1 MLRRARPIG
10 GGAIPNAISI
20 ARDEV
25 TEWTPPQTPQTRLE
39 MNIASRGS
47 RPFRI
52 TS

>member
-1 MLRRARPIG
+1 MG
-10 GGAIPNAISI
+10 GGAMPNAISI
-20 ARDEV
+20 ASEC
-25 TEWTPPQTPQTRLE
+25 TPPQTPHTRLE

>member
-1 MLRRARPIG
+1 MG
-10 GGAIPNAISI
+10 GGVMPNAISM
-20 ARDEV
+20 ASDEA
-25 TEWTPPQTPQTRLE
+25 TECTPPQTPHTRLE